1 MWLISDAPRPDAS
14 EPRRIGSLSYALAA
28 LPRGPILPP
37 ASMTAEEAEGQGAP
51 ATPEYESCGPHGRF
65 LSPPS
70 SQREWENL
78 SALPA
83 RLSR

>member
-37 ASMTAEEAEGQGAP
+37 ASMTAEEADRVETLRRQQRHRDHFQVYP
-51 ATPEYESCGPHGRF
+51 IHVSFSRSHELR
-65 LSPPS
+65 S
-70 SQREWENL
+70 S
-78 SALPA
+78 S
-83 RLSR
+83 